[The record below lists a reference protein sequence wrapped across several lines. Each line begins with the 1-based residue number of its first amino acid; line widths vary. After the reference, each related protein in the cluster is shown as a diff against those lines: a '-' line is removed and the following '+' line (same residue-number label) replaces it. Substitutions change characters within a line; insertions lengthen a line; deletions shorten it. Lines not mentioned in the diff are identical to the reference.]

1 MFMGWLTI
9 NIRKLCPQY
18 QLSKFIMDDNNNSS
32 KVDASQSLDNRDA
45 ASKARDHRK
54 PSTMAAREAAAGLN
68 LAGNNPMSG
77 RGGKTP
83 TMAEREAAAGLNLA
97 GNNPM
102 SGREAAAGLNLAG
115 NDTMSGRRR
124 ERRNKAKELKK
135 KYNEIRSTLGST
147 AEKRELKEQYK
158 AALLDIDT
166 SLESNKSGAG
176 STIQDDSI
184 DNVDSSADSST
195 DPLEAAYAS
204 QDFYLYAFK
213 VIDDLDGTV
222 SVLTG
227 TVNTETATGLEPAGQ
242 PDELWLKVTFDTDG
256 VVTEASVEE
265 SSGTTSATQD
275 YRQIASITWD
285 GDAPT
290 IVQGIKGSQ
299 SIASCGATHQWGT
312 LYS

>member
-1 MFMGWLTI
+1 MSSDNESYRIDNSDDLSFRDSLSKKRVAFGKQRRTLRQEKKDLRKSYKEI
-9 NIRKLCPQY
+9 LNQVNNSADRRKLKDEY
-18 QLSKFIMDDNNNSS
+18 QSAIKDVDTRLNNLTDKNKQGIDND
-32 KVDASQSLDNRDA
+32 V
-45 ASKARDHRK
+45 H
-54 PSTMAAREAAAGLN
+54 
-68 LAGNNPMSG
+68 SG
-77 RGGKTP
+77 
-83 TMAEREAAAGLNLA
+83 
-97 GNNPM
+97 
-102 SGREAAAGLNLAG
+102 
-115 NDTMSGRRR
+115 
-124 ERRNKAKELKK
+124 
-135 KYNEIRSTLGST
+135 I
-147 AEKRELKEQYK
+147 
-158 AALLDIDT
+158 
-166 SLESNKSGAG
+166 
-176 STIQDDSI
+176 DSI
-184 DNVDSSADSST
+184 QSDT

-256 VVTEASVEE
+256 VVTAASVEE
-265 SSGTTSATQD
+265 SSGTTSETED

>member
-1 MFMGWLTI
+1 MSSDNESYRIDNSDDLSFRDSLSKKRVAFGKQRRTLRQEKKDLRKSYKEI
-9 NIRKLCPQY
+9 LNQVNNSADRRKLKDEY
-18 QLSKFIMDDNNNSS
+18 QSAIKDVDTRLNNLTDKNKQGIDND
-32 KVDASQSLDNRDA
+32 V
-45 ASKARDHRK
+45 H
-54 PSTMAAREAAAGLN
+54 
-68 LAGNNPMSG
+68 SG
-77 RGGKTP
+77 
-83 TMAEREAAAGLNLA
+83 
-97 GNNPM
+97 
-102 SGREAAAGLNLAG
+102 
-115 NDTMSGRRR
+115 
-124 ERRNKAKELKK
+124 
-135 KYNEIRSTLGST
+135 I
-147 AEKRELKEQYK
+147 
-158 AALLDIDT
+158 
-166 SLESNKSGAG
+166 
-176 STIQDDSI
+176 DSI
-184 DNVDSSADSST
+184 QSDT

-256 VVTEASVEE
+256 VVTAASVEE
-265 SSGTTSATQD
+265 SSGTTSATED

>member
-1 MFMGWLTI
+1 MSSDNESYRIDNSDDLSFRDSLSKKRVAFGKQRRTLRQEKKDLRKSYKEI
-9 NIRKLCPQY
+9 LNQVNNSADRRKLKDEY
-18 QLSKFIMDDNNNSS
+18 QSAIKDVDTRLNNLTDKNKQGIDND
-32 KVDASQSLDNRDA
+32 V
-45 ASKARDHRK
+45 H
-54 PSTMAAREAAAGLN
+54 
-68 LAGNNPMSG
+68 SG
-77 RGGKTP
+77 
-83 TMAEREAAAGLNLA
+83 
-97 GNNPM
+97 
-102 SGREAAAGLNLAG
+102 
-115 NDTMSGRRR
+115 
-124 ERRNKAKELKK
+124 
-135 KYNEIRSTLGST
+135 I
-147 AEKRELKEQYK
+147 
-158 AALLDIDT
+158 
-166 SLESNKSGAG
+166 
-176 STIQDDSI
+176 DSI
-184 DNVDSSADSST
+184 QSDT

-256 VVTEASVEE
+256 VVTAASVEE
-265 SSGTTSATQD
+265 SSGTTSETED

-285 GDAPT
+285 EDLPT

>member
-1 MFMGWLTI
+1 
-9 NIRKLCPQY
+9 
-18 QLSKFIMDDNNNSS
+18 MDDNNNSS
-32 KVDASQSLDNRDA
+32 KVDASQSLDDRDA
-45 ASKARDHRK
+45 ASKARV
-54 PSTMAAREAAAGLN
+54 AAGKL
-68 LAGNNPMSG
+68 
-77 RGGKTP
+77 
-83 TMAEREAAAGLNLA
+83 
-97 GNNPM
+97 
-102 SGREAAAGLNLAG
+102 
-115 NDTMSGRRR
+115 RR

-135 KYNEIRSTLGST
+135 KYNEIRNTLNNT
-147 AEKRELKEQYK
+147 ADKRELREQYK

-176 STIQDDSI
+176 STIQDDGI
-184 DNVDSSADSST
+184 DNVESST

-213 VIDDLDGTV
+213 VIDNLDGTV

-227 TVNTETATGLEPAGQ
+227 TVNTETATGLTPAGQ
-242 PDELWLKVTFDTDG
+242 PTALWLKVTFSATTG
-256 VVTEASVEE
+256 EVTAAVIETE
-265 SSGTTSATQD
+265 SSAVSETNDS
-275 YRQIASITWD
+275 RQIASITWD

>member
-1 MFMGWLTI
+1 MSSDNESYRIDNSDDLSFRDSLSKKRVAFGKQRRTLRQEKKDLRKSYKEI
-9 NIRKLCPQY
+9 LNQVNNSADRRKLKDEY
-18 QLSKFIMDDNNNSS
+18 QSAIKDVDTRLNNLTDKNKQGIDND
-32 KVDASQSLDNRDA
+32 V
-45 ASKARDHRK
+45 H
-54 PSTMAAREAAAGLN
+54 
-68 LAGNNPMSG
+68 SG
-77 RGGKTP
+77 
-83 TMAEREAAAGLNLA
+83 
-97 GNNPM
+97 
-102 SGREAAAGLNLAG
+102 
-115 NDTMSGRRR
+115 
-124 ERRNKAKELKK
+124 
-135 KYNEIRSTLGST
+135 I
-147 AEKRELKEQYK
+147 
-158 AALLDIDT
+158 
-166 SLESNKSGAG
+166 
-176 STIQDDSI
+176 DSI
-184 DNVDSSADSST
+184 QSDT

-256 VVTEASVEE
+256 VVTAASVEE
-265 SSGTTSATQD
+265 SSGTTSETED

-285 GDAPT
+285 EDAPT

>member
-1 MFMGWLTI
+1 MSSDNESYRIDNSDDLSFRDSLSKKRVAFGKQRRTLRQEKKDLRKSYKEI
-9 NIRKLCPQY
+9 LNQVNNSADRRKLKDEY
-18 QLSKFIMDDNNNSS
+18 QSNIKDVDTRLNNLTDKNKQGIDND
-32 KVDASQSLDNRDA
+32 V
-45 ASKARDHRK
+45 H
-54 PSTMAAREAAAGLN
+54 
-68 LAGNNPMSG
+68 SG
-77 RGGKTP
+77 
-83 TMAEREAAAGLNLA
+83 
-97 GNNPM
+97 
-102 SGREAAAGLNLAG
+102 
-115 NDTMSGRRR
+115 
-124 ERRNKAKELKK
+124 
-135 KYNEIRSTLGST
+135 I
-147 AEKRELKEQYK
+147 
-158 AALLDIDT
+158 
-166 SLESNKSGAG
+166 
-176 STIQDDSI
+176 DSI
-184 DNVDSSADSST
+184 QSDT

-256 VVTEASVEE
+256 VVTAASVEE
-265 SSGTTSATQD
+265 SSGTTSETED

-285 GDAPT
+285 EDLPT

>member
-1 MFMGWLTI
+1 MSSDNESYRIDNSDDLSFRDSLSKKRVAFGKQRRTLRQEKKDLRKSYKEI
-9 NIRKLCPQY
+9 LNQVNNSADRRKLKDEY
-18 QLSKFIMDDNNNSS
+18 QSAIKDVDTRLNNLTDKNKQGIDND
-32 KVDASQSLDNRDA
+32 V
-45 ASKARDHRK
+45 H
-54 PSTMAAREAAAGLN
+54 
-68 LAGNNPMSG
+68 SG
-77 RGGKTP
+77 
-83 TMAEREAAAGLNLA
+83 
-97 GNNPM
+97 
-102 SGREAAAGLNLAG
+102 
-115 NDTMSGRRR
+115 
-124 ERRNKAKELKK
+124 
-135 KYNEIRSTLGST
+135 I
-147 AEKRELKEQYK
+147 
-158 AALLDIDT
+158 
-166 SLESNKSGAG
+166 
-176 STIQDDSI
+176 DSI
-184 DNVDSSADSST
+184 QSDT

-256 VVTEASVEE
+256 VVTAASVET
-265 SSGTTSATQD
+265 SSETTSATQD

>member
-1 MFMGWLTI
+1 MSSDNESYRIDNSDDLSFRDSLSKKRVAFGKQRRTLRQEKKDLRKSYKEI
-9 NIRKLCPQY
+9 LNQVNNSADRRKLKDEY
-18 QLSKFIMDDNNNSS
+18 QSAIKDVDTRLNNLTDKNKQGIDND
-32 KVDASQSLDNRDA
+32 V
-45 ASKARDHRK
+45 H
-54 PSTMAAREAAAGLN
+54 
-68 LAGNNPMSG
+68 SG
-77 RGGKTP
+77 
-83 TMAEREAAAGLNLA
+83 
-97 GNNPM
+97 
-102 SGREAAAGLNLAG
+102 
-115 NDTMSGRRR
+115 
-124 ERRNKAKELKK
+124 
-135 KYNEIRSTLGST
+135 I
-147 AEKRELKEQYK
+147 
-158 AALLDIDT
+158 
-166 SLESNKSGAG
+166 
-176 STIQDDSI
+176 DSI
-184 DNVDSSADSST
+184 QSDT

-256 VVTEASVEE
+256 VVTAASVET
-265 SSGTTSATQD
+265 SSETTSATQD

-285 GDAPT
+285 EDLPT

>member
-1 MFMGWLTI
+1 MSSDNESYRIDNSDDLSFRDSLSKKRVAFGKQRRTLRQEKKDLRKSYKEI
-9 NIRKLCPQY
+9 LNQVNNSADRRKLKDEY
-18 QLSKFIMDDNNNSS
+18 QSAIKDVDTRLNNLTDKNKQGIDND
-32 KVDASQSLDNRDA
+32 V
-45 ASKARDHRK
+45 H
-54 PSTMAAREAAAGLN
+54 
-68 LAGNNPMSG
+68 SG
-77 RGGKTP
+77 
-83 TMAEREAAAGLNLA
+83 
-97 GNNPM
+97 
-102 SGREAAAGLNLAG
+102 
-115 NDTMSGRRR
+115 
-124 ERRNKAKELKK
+124 
-135 KYNEIRSTLGST
+135 I
-147 AEKRELKEQYK
+147 
-158 AALLDIDT
+158 
-166 SLESNKSGAG
+166 
-176 STIQDDSI
+176 DSI
-184 DNVDSSADSST
+184 QSDT

-256 VVTEASVEE
+256 VVTEASVET
-265 SSGTTSATQD
+265 SSGTTSETED

-285 GDAPT
+285 EDAPT

>member
-1 MFMGWLTI
+1 MSSDNESYRIDNSDDLSFRDSLSKKRVAFGKQRRTLRQEKKDLRKSYKEI
-9 NIRKLCPQY
+9 LNQVNNSADRRKLKDEY
-18 QLSKFIMDDNNNSS
+18 QSAIKDVDTRLNNLTDKNKQGIDND
-32 KVDASQSLDNRDA
+32 V
-45 ASKARDHRK
+45 H
-54 PSTMAAREAAAGLN
+54 
-68 LAGNNPMSG
+68 SG
-77 RGGKTP
+77 
-83 TMAEREAAAGLNLA
+83 
-97 GNNPM
+97 
-102 SGREAAAGLNLAG
+102 
-115 NDTMSGRRR
+115 
-124 ERRNKAKELKK
+124 
-135 KYNEIRSTLGST
+135 I
-147 AEKRELKEQYK
+147 
-158 AALLDIDT
+158 
-166 SLESNKSGAG
+166 
-176 STIQDDSI
+176 DSI
-184 DNVDSSADSST
+184 QSDT

-256 VVTEASVEE
+256 VVTAASVET
-265 SSGTTSATQD
+265 SSGTTSETED

-285 GDAPT
+285 EDLPT